1 MSLLRGTE
9 CTARVTSK
17 PIGRLS
23 RTKSL
28 LMATTFLCVS
38 PSGKAALRESCLE
51 FSASLQ
57 ITGERFHHRRGLFAF
72 CAIIVRF

>member
-28 LMATTFLCVS
+28 LMATTF